1 MIALNIVIGIAV
13 VLFAVGALAALY
25 RLITGPTLLD
35 RVVASDVLLVTVMC
49 GLGAEMAINHHAT
62 SMPLLLVL
70 AAFAFIGSV
79 SVAKFMGKKDD
90 T

>member
-1 MIALNIVIGIAV
+1 MNILIGIAI
-13 VLFAVGALAALY
+13 VLFTAGALAALY

-49 GLGAEMAINHHAT
+49 GLGAEMAINHHT
-62 SMPLLLVL
+62 TTLPLLLVL
-70 AAFAFIGSV
+70 AAFAFVGSV
-79 SVAKFMGKKDD
+79 SVARFMGRRDD

>member
-1 MIALNIVIGIAV
+1 MTVMNVLIGVAV
-13 VLFAVGALAALY
+13 VFFALGALAALY

-62 SMPLLLVL
+62 TLPLLLVL

-79 SVAKFMGKKDD
+79 SVAKFMGRRDD

>member
-49 GLGAEMAINHHAT
+49 GLGAEMAINHHTT